1 MTDRSFYEFEQEP
14 ERPRRPKDKHE
25 RAKAN
30 GEAKEAAKP
39 SFLLPWEFTVPQPPR
54 LIKGLMHH
62 GDELLLWGPPEAGK
76 TFFMVDLACR
86 WSCREPWRGRELD
99 CGSVVYLVGERQQ
112 SVRDRILAWAI
123 RNGKKL
129 PELPVL
135 ALNRQL
141 NLMRPKSG
149 ELQELADEILGIVDR
164 HKLPPVIALIPDTIH
179 SLSPGSK
186 EDAQSFGWVIG
197 NARELR
203 ELVKVPDSPLP
214 ALAYTHHTG
223 KDEELGPRGSNSLP
237 AGLNL
242 SIGCRTV
249 QNKWR
254 VLTAD
259 KNSDLQHRPE
269 IEPFVIESVT
279 VRHTEDDEPVKV
291 GVHVA
296 CGSEEVRYL
305 DDAAALAKAKEMKAA
320 GKSIRD
326 IASRVDRPRS
336 TIHRWLKE

>member
-1 MTDRSFYEFEQEP
+1 MAEPMDFGEIARKAAERKQREQ
-14 ERPRRPKDKHE
+14 E

-30 GEAKEAAKP
+30 GEAKQAAKP
-39 SFLLPWEFTVPQPPR
+39 SFLLPWEFAAPQPPR

-141 NLMRPKSG
+141 NRMRPKSG

-164 HKLPPVIALIPDTIH
+164 HKLPPVIALVPDTIH

-197 NARELR
+197 NTDGLRQRRHFNVVVAAVANKLARIIWAVLSRDETYR
-203 ELVKVPDSPLP
+203 AP
-214 ALAYTHHTG
+214 A
-223 KDEELGPRGSNSLP
+223 
-237 AGLNL
+237 
-242 SIGCRTV
+242 
-249 QNKWR
+249 
-254 VLTAD
+254 
-259 KNSDLQHRPE
+259 
-269 IEPFVIESVT
+269 
-279 VRHTEDDEPVKV
+279 
-291 GVHVA
+291 
-296 CGSEEVRYL
+296 
-305 DDAAALAKAKEMKAA
+305 
-320 GKSIRD
+320 
-326 IASRVDRPRS
+326 
-336 TIHRWLKE
+336 